1 MQKKRMF
8 TIVWSLSVFM
18 CMVFI
23 GGCAEPVP
31 YKPRTLTPPEMVNC
45 VDTSGHIPGNKPF
58 IIGGHCY
65 CNPTYK
71 MYKTWQKEGLF
82 KKMSYQDVVALYKK
96 EGYAL
101 SDSKKRN
108 NCKGAAHAAL
118 GGKCLVPPTP
128 GTPLYEKV
136 VSGGSI

>member
-1 MQKKRMF
+1 MQKKRML
-8 TIVWSLSVFM
+8 TIAGLLSVFIY
-18 CMVFI
+18 MVLI
-23 GGCAEPVP
+23 SGCAEPVP

-58 IIGGHCY
+58 ILGGHCY

-71 MYKTWQKEGLF
+71 MYKTWQKEGFF
-82 KKMSYQDVVALYKK
+82 KKMSHQDVVALYKK
-96 EGYAL
+96 DGYSV

-108 NCKGAAHAAL
+108 NCKDGTHAAL
-118 GGKCLVPPTP
+118 GGKCLAPPTP

-136 VSGGSI
+136 VSGNNI